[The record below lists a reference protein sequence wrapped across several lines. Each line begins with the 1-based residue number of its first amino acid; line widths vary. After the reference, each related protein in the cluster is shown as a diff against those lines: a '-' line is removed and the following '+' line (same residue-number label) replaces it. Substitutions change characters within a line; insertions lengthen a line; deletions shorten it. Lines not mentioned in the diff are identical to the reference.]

1 MLEIF
6 FAGGLLMYPLALCS
20 ILGFAIVLER
30 AWVLR
35 QSHVSPSNLVH
46 ELWNLVENNQLSA
59 EKLSRISRRYPL
71 GMILAVGLNNSKY
84 GREEMS
90 RRMEEEA
97 AQQVHQLKRF
107 LNMLGTI
114 AVISPLL
121 GLLGTVLG
129 MIEVFFSFQESASPS
144 FMARGISQALLTTAY
159 GLAIAIPVVV
169 CHRFFIRRLE
179 DISVAMERQA
189 SRLVNL
195 MFRPRGGQ
203 K

>member
-20 ILGFAIVLER
+20 ILGLAVVLER
-30 AWVLR
+30 LWVLR
-35 QSHVSPSNLVH
+35 HGHVAPPNLVH
-46 ELWNLVENNQLSA
+46 ELWNLVEHNQLSA
-59 EKLSRISRRYPL
+59 EKLSRIGRRYPL

-107 LNMLGTI
+107 LNLLGTI

-129 MIEVFFSFQESASPS
+129 MIEVFFSFQDSASPS

-169 CHRFFIRRLE
+169 CHRFFIRKLE

-189 SRLVNL
+189 SILVNL
-195 MFRPRGGQ
+195 MFRPRAGQ

>member
-6 FAGGLLMYPLALCS
+6 FAGGLVMYPLALCS

-35 QSHVSPSNLVH
+35 QGHVSPPNLVH
-46 ELWNLVENNQLSA
+46 EIWNLVENNQLSA
-59 EKLSRISRRYPL
+59 EKLSRISQRYPL

-84 GREEMS
+84 GREEMG

-107 LNMLGTI
+107 LSMLGTI

-169 CHRFFIRRLE
+169 CHRFFMRRLE

-189 SRLVNL
+189 SSLVNL
-195 MFRPRGGQ
+195 MFRPRGGP